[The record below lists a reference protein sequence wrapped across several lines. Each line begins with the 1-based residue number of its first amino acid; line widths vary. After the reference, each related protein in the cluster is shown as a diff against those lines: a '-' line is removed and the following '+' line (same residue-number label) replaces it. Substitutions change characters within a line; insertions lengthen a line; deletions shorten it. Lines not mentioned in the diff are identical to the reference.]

1 MSAALLVRR
10 NMMRRLL
17 SSLAAVSLLTA
28 QAAQAQ
34 LECLSPTERAAVHV
48 AALRSQ
54 LMVLA
59 TGCQED
65 SSYNAFIRKYQA
77 DLMSNERMLAEMFKQ
92 KYGRR
97 GQQEHDRFT
106 TELANAE
113 STAGLKLGTDF
124 CAHNGMI
131 FREVMALQSAADLP
145 TFAAGKNLVPSAA
158 EVCQEVAQA
167 PAARAKAASTKRH

>member
-1 MSAALLVRR
+1 
-10 NMMRRLL
+10 MRRLL
-17 SSLAAVSLLTA
+17 SSLVAVGLLTA
-28 QAAQAQ
+28 QQAQAQ

-65 SSYNAFIRKYQA
+65 SSYNAFVRKYQA
-77 DLMSNERMLAEMFKQ
+77 DLMSNERMIAEMFKQ

-124 CAHNGMI
+124 CAHNGLI
-131 FREVMALQSAADLP
+131 FREVMALQSP
-145 TFAAGKNLVPSAA
+145 TELATYAAGKNLVPSAA

-167 PAARAKAASTKRH
+167 PAARKAAPAKRH

>member
-1 MSAALLVRR
+1 
-10 NMMRRLL
+10 MMRRLL
-17 SSLAAVSLLTA
+17 SSLAVVGLLAAQQA
-28 QAAQAQ
+28 QAE
-34 LECLSPTERAAVHV
+34 LECLSPTERSAVQV

-77 DLMSNERMLAEMFKQ
+77 DLMSNERSLAEMFKH

-124 CAHNGMI
+124 CAHNGLI
-131 FREVMALQSAADLP
+131 FREVMALQSPADLP
-145 TFAAGKNLVPSAA
+145 TYAAGKNLVPAAA
-158 EVCQEVAQA
+158 EVCQEIAQTPASKKAAA
-167 PAARAKAASTKRH
+167 PAKRH

>member
-1 MSAALLVRR
+1 
-10 NMMRRLL
+10 MRRLL

-34 LECLSPTERAAVHV
+34 LECLSPTERSAVQV

-59 TGCQED
+59 TGCQDD
-65 SSYNAFIRKYQA
+65 SNYNAFIRKNQA
-77 DLMSNERMLAEMFKQ
+77 DLMSNERMLAEIFKH

-124 CAHNGMI
+124 CAHNGML
-131 FREVMALQSAADLP
+131 FREVMALQSPADLP
-145 TFAAGKNLVPSAA
+145 TYAAGKNLVPAAA
-158 EVCQEVAQA
+158 EVCQEVAQTP
-167 PAARAKAASTKRH
+167 PARSKAAPTKRH